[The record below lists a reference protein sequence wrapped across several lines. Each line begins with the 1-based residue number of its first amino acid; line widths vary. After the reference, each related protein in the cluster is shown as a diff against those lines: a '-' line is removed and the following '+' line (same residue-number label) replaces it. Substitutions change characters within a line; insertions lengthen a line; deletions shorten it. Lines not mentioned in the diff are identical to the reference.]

1 MTSWLMDEI
10 RERVHRIVRFR
21 LFLLALMQSF
31 LVSVEDL
38 RAVLLSIVSASAS
51 CIHACNEGQRIHQ
64 ATSFFV
70 FIFLL
75 LYGRKK
81 ASGTNMLIG
90 REETG
95 TWAGSLNP
103 KLR

>member
-1 MTSWLMDEI
+1 MDET
-10 RERVHRIVRFR
+10 REKVHRVVRFR
-21 LFLLALMQSF
+21 LFLPALMQCF
-31 LVSVEDL
+31 MVAVEDL

-64 ATSFFV
+64 ATLIFV

-75 LYGRKK
+75 LYDRKK
-81 ASGTNMLIG
+81 ASGTKKLIG

-103 KLR
+103 KFR